1 MKTIEW
7 NEEQR
12 KAFQDLL
19 REFVA
24 LIDAKAQEE
33 KQTGRTPKIPKYG
46 SCQNGLNKFLASW
59 GYACKISPGSHGY
72 LSHEPSITFCRQD
85 ILGEGFVNGEK
96 PTHKKGFYL
105 WLGYY
110 WCNYYRPNNAKKIYL
125 CIGRSIEENGEKE
138 FQKCPAYGKIIPNGN
153 ECYRESYDDLEADLE
168 NITDYFLHLVNE
180 FNQIPTACFE
190 LEPSSASH

>member
-24 LIDAKAQEE
+24 LIDTKVQEE

-46 SCQNGLNKFLASW
+46 SCQNGLNKFLAPW
-59 GYACKISPGSHGY
+59 GYACKISLGSWD
-72 LSHEPSITFCRQD
+72 LSYKPSITFCRQD
-85 ILGEGFVNGEK
+85 ILGEEFVNGEK
-96 PTHKKGFYL
+96 PTSKKGFYL
-105 WLGYY
+105 WFAYY
-110 WCNYYRPNNAKKIYL
+110 WKNDAEKFCL

-138 FQKCPAYGKIIPNGN
+138 CQKCLAYDKIIDPDGDA
-153 ECYRESYDDLEADLE
+153 YYQESYDDLEVDLE
-168 NITDYFLHLVNE
+168 NITNDFLRFANE
-180 FNQIPTACFE
+180 FNQIPTAFFE

>member
-19 REFVA
+19 REFTA
-24 LIDAKAQEE
+24 LIDAKVQEE

-46 SCQNGLNKFLASW
+46 SCQNGLNKFLAPW
-59 GYACKISPGSHGY
+59 GYACKISLGSGN
-72 LSHEPSITFCRQD
+72 LSNEPSIAFCRQD

-96 PTHKKGFYL
+96 PTPTKGFYI
-105 WLGYY
+105 WFAYY
-110 WCNYYRPNNAKKIYL
+110 WRNDLEKIFL
-125 CIGRSIEENGEKE
+125 CIGRSIEQDGKKE
-138 FQKCPAYGKIIPNGN
+138 CQKCLAYDKIIDPNGDTYYQ
-153 ECYRESYDDLEADLE
+153 EFYDDLEADLE
-168 NITDYFLHLVNE
+168 NITNDFLHFANE

>member
-24 LIDAKAQEE
+24 LIDAKAQERR
-33 KQTGRTPKIPKYG
+33 QTGKTPKIPKYG
-46 SCQNGLNKFLASW
+46 SCQNGLNKFLTPW
-59 GYACKISPGSHGY
+59 GYACKISLGSGN
-72 LSHEPSITFCRQD
+72 LSNEPSIAFCRQD

-96 PTHKKGFYL
+96 PTPTKGFYL
-105 WLGYY
+105 WFAYY
-110 WCNYYRPNNAKKIYL
+110 WKNDAEKFYL

-138 FQKCPAYGKIIPNGN
+138 CQKCPAYDKIVKPNGDAH
-153 ECYRESYDDLEADLE
+153 YRESYDDLEADLE
-168 NITDYFLHLVNE
+168 DITDYFLRFVNE
-180 FNQIPTACFE
+180 FNQIPTAYFE

>member
-24 LIDAKAQEE
+24 SIDAKTQEE
-33 KQTGRTPKIPKYG
+33 KQTGKIPKIPKYG
-46 SCQNGLNKFLASW
+46 SCQNGLNRFLTPW
-59 GYACKISPGSHGY
+59 GYKCRVGVGKINLCFS
-72 LSHEPSITFCRQD
+72 PSITFCRQD

-96 PTHKKGFYL
+96 PTPKKGFYL
-105 WLGYY
+105 WFAYY
-110 WCNYYRPNNAKKIYL
+110 WKNDAEKFCL

-138 FQKCPAYGKIIPNGN
+138 CQKCLAYDKIIDPDGDA
-153 ECYRESYDDLEADLE
+153 YYQESYDDLEADLE

-180 FNQIPTACFE
+180 FNQIPTAFFE

>member
-24 LIDAKAQEE
+24 SIDAKMQEE
-33 KQTGRTPKIPKYG
+33 KQTGKTPKIPKWASY
-46 SCQNGLNKFLASW
+46 QRELNKFLASW
-59 GYACKISPGSHGY
+59 GYACKISLGSGN
-72 LSHEPSITFCRQD
+72 LSHKPSIAFCRQD

-96 PTHKKGFYL
+96 PTPKKGFYL
-105 WLGYY
+105 WFAYC
-110 WCNYYRPNNAKKIYL
+110 WCKKDAKRFYL

-138 FQKCPAYGKIIPNGN
+138 LQKCLAYDKIVIENA
-153 ECYRESYDDLEADLE
+153 CYQKLYDDLESHLE
-168 NITDYFLHLVNE
+168 NITNDFLRFANE

-190 LEPSSASH
+190 LEPSGANH

>member
-19 REFVA
+19 REFTA
-24 LIDAKAQEE
+24 LINTKAQEE

-46 SCQNGLNKFLASW
+46 SCQNGLNKFLTPW
-59 GYACKISPGSHGY
+59 GYACKISLGSGN
-72 LSHEPSITFCRQD
+72 LSNEPSIAFCRQD
-85 ILGEGFVNGEK
+85 ILGEGFVNGKK
-96 PTHKKGFYL
+96 PTPKKGFYL
-105 WLGYY
+105 WFAYY
-110 WCNYYRPNNAKKIYL
+110 WKNDAEKFCL

-138 FQKCPAYGKIIPNGN
+138 CQKCLAYDKIIDPDGDA
-153 ECYRESYDDLEADLE
+153 YYQESYDDLEVDLE
-168 NITDYFLHLVNE
+168 NITNDFLRFANE
-180 FNQIPTACFE
+180 FNQIPTAYFE

>member
-24 LIDAKAQEE
+24 SIDAKAQEG
-33 KQTGRTPKIPKYG
+33 KQTGKTPTIPEWVSY
-46 SCQNGLNKFLASW
+46 QRGLNKFLTPW
-59 GYACKISPGSHGY
+59 GYACKISVGFGY
-72 LSHEPSITFCRQD
+72 LSNEPSIAFCCQD

-96 PTHKKGFYL
+96 PTPKKGFYL
-105 WLGYY
+105 WLAYY
-110 WCNYYRPNNAKKIYL
+110 WKNDAEKFYL

-138 FQKCPAYGKIIPNGN
+138 CQKCQAYDKIVIENA
-153 ECYRESYDDLEADLE
+153 CYQKFYDNLEADLE
-168 NITDYFLHLVNE
+168 NITNDFLRFANE

>member
-1 MKTIEW
+1 MKKIEW

-24 LIDAKAQEE
+24 LIDAKMQEG

-46 SCQNGLNKFLASW
+46 SCQNGLNKFLAPW
-59 GYACKISPGSHGY
+59 GYACKISPGSHGC
-72 LSHEPSITFCRQD
+72 LSYKPSIAFCRQD

-96 PTHKKGFYL
+96 PTPKKGFYL
-105 WLGYY
+105 WFAYY
-110 WCNYYRPNNAKKIYL
+110 WNNDAEKFCL
-125 CIGRSIEENGEKE
+125 CIGRSIEKDGEKE
-138 FQKCPAYGKIIPNGN
+138 CQKCPAYDKIIDPNGDAYYQ
-153 ECYRESYDDLEADLE
+153 EFYDDLEADLE

-190 LEPSSASH
+190 LEPSSTSH

>member
-1 MKTIEW
+1 MKKIEW

-24 LIDAKAQEE
+24 SIDAKMQEE
-33 KQTGRTPKIPKYG
+33 KQTGKTQKIPEYA
-46 SCQNGLNKFLASW
+46 SCQNGLNKFLTPW
-59 GYACKISPGSHGY
+59 GYACKISLGSWD
-72 LSHEPSITFCRQD
+72 LSYKPSIAFCRQD
-85 ILGEGFVNGEK
+85 ILGEGFVNGEI
-96 PTHKKGFYL
+96 PTPKKGFYL

-110 WCNYYRPNNAKKIYL
+110 WCKKDAKKFYL

-138 FQKCPAYGKIIPNGN
+138 CQKCPAYDKIVIENA
-153 ECYRESYDDLEADLE
+153 CYQKLYDDLEADLE
-168 NITDYFLHLVNE
+168 NITDYFLHLINE
-180 FNQIPTACFE
+180 FNQIPTAYFE